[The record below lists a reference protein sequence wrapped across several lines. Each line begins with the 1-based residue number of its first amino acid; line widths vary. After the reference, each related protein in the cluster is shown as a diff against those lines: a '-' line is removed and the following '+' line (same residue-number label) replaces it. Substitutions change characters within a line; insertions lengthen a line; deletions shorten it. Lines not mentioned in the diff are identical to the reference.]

1 MALCEKQ
8 VRSQEGEKKCNN
20 PPKNTGRGQKNKKEK
35 VILSFICLRNGFAV
49 SSLAKTRIKET
60 AKKINDIVTEVL
72 SLSLPMIFE
81 LYWGIVIRYFSL
93 AVLVSMLNAYHLV
106 LDDSVT
112 DRGLETEGKLWEGME
127 GAQIDRKREEAVIQL
142 KSLVT
147 LVSQSL
153 NLHIVM

>member
-1 MALCEKQ
+1 MRK
-8 VRSQEGEKKCNN
+8 
-20 PPKNTGRGQKNKKEK
+20 
-35 VILSFICLRNGFAV
+35 GFAV
-49 SSLAKTRIKET
+49 SSPGKTRIKGT
-60 AKKINDIVTEVL
+60 GKKINDIVTEVL

-93 AVLVSMLNAYHLV
+93 AVLVSVLNAYHLV

-112 DRGLETEGKLWEGME
+112 DRGLKKEGRQWEG
-127 GAQIDRKREEAVIQL
+127 RREEAVIQL
-142 KSLVT
+142 KSLPT